1 VLAITPDGTSILV
14 GTHIGIMRYDAHTT
28 QLSPLLPTGA
38 RVERLAIS
46 ADGATFASAQL
57 DGSIIIWSLADGSR
71 LHVLDA
77 RAPRR
82 GLIELL
88 TEPSFFQRIESLA
101 FSPDGTLLASDS
113 GNGQI
118 RLWDVTSGELL
129 ARLGEGDRRTSSLA
143 FSPDGALLAAG
154 GGWQSGR
161 GNKGDLAVW
170 DVAQRRLRFSLEGHT
185 NVVQGLDFSADGTEL
200 ASADED
206 GGIRRWRMT
215 DGTLIEERPLE
226 AQVTLLTGGWYLAED
241 GDGTPW
247 VFATA
252 DARPAFPLDRSP
264 AWRDGPL
271 VAAAGTTLAILGDD
285 DLLARWDLPTGAALG
300 GGQLPEHGLRIGGLA
315 ITPDGVTL
323 LIGRGNGAVT
333 LRQTHDGVPMGELR
347 AHEEAVMS
355 VVLSPDGSLAAVG
368 SEDGTLSIWRPADR
382 TLLQRLDV
390 SVSWVRGVDFSPDG
404 ALVATI
410 GIRRERTFVSLWR
423 VADGALLWAQDTGE
437 EIGDV
442 VRFAPDGTALL
453 AGFWDGSVHQWR
465 VADGTLLGTIREP
478 PQLRDRI
485 RAIVLSPDG
494 SSAALILGYRNLELW
509 STENWT
515 RRHSYEGE
523 VGHPEAVAFSSDGQ
537 LLVTGSSIDNVVQVW
552 NVAGDR
558 RPLAT
563 LRGHTWSVEAVGF
576 TPDQRHVISA
586 SADGTVR
593 LWAVADP

>member
-1 VLAITPDGTSILV
+1 
-14 GTHIGIMRYDAHTT
+14 M
-28 QLSPLLPTGA
+28 
-38 RVERLAIS
+38 
-46 ADGATFASAQL
+46 
-57 DGSIIIWSLADGSR
+57 
-71 LHVLDA
+71 
-77 RAPRR
+77 
-82 GLIELL
+82 
-88 TEPSFFQRIESLA
+88 
-101 FSPDGTLLASDS
+101 
-113 GNGQI
+113 
-118 RLWDVTSGELL
+118 
-129 ARLGEGDRRTSSLA
+129 
-143 FSPDGALLAAG
+143 
-154 GGWQSGR
+154 
-161 GNKGDLAVW
+161 
-170 DVAQRRLRFSLEGHT
+170 
-185 NVVQGLDFSADGTEL
+185 
-200 ASADED
+200 
-206 GGIRRWRMT
+206 
-215 DGTLIEERPLE
+215 
-226 AQVTLLTGGWYLAED
+226 
-241 GDGTPW
+241 
-247 VFATA
+247 
-252 DARPAFPLDRSP
+252 
-264 AWRDGPL
+264 
-271 VAAAGTTLAILGDD
+271 
-285 DLLARWDLPTGAALG
+285 
-300 GGQLPEHGLRIGGLA
+300 
-315 ITPDGVTL
+315 
-323 LIGRGNGAVT
+323 T